1 MKKIAI
7 LATGGT
13 IAGASTG
20 PINSVYESAK
30 FGINEILSEFNEL
43 KSIADI
49 SAEQICNI
57 GSQDMNEK
65 IWLKLSH
72 RANELLANDKIDAL
86 VITHGT
92 DTLEESGYF
101 LTLTI
106 KSQKP
111 VVITAAMRSANSLS
125 SDGAMNLYNAIS
137 VAACKNSANM
147 GVLVVINDEIHLAR
161 EIIKTNTT
169 ALNAFASPNCGKCGI
184 VHYGKVVFYTKS
196 LRRHT
201 MWSEFS
207 AKFCKDLSS
216 LQNLPCV
223 EIVYD
228 YAGASGE
235 AVYSAL
241 NLGAKGIIC
250 AALGNG
256 NLSPNMLHALKFANS
271 KGAIVV
277 ISSRTNSGIISGDEL
292 DFNKLNFI
300 LSDSLNAQK
309 ARVLLMLCIASGF
322 DKEIIKE
329 KFNIY

>member
-20 PINSVYESAK
+20 PINSAYESAK

-161 EIIKTNTT
+161 EITKANTT
-169 ALNAFASPNCGKCGI
+169 ALNAFTSPNCGKCGI
-184 VHYGKVVFYTKS
+184 VHYGKAVFYTKS

-201 MWSEFS
+201 MRSEFS

-235 AVYSAL
+235 AVYIAL

-271 KGAIVV
+271 KGVIVV

-322 DKEIIKE
+322 DKETIKE

>member
-13 IAGASTG
+13 IAGASSG
-20 PINSVYESAK
+20 PINSTYKSAK

-72 RANELLANDKIDAL
+72 RANELLANDIIDAL

-111 VVITAAMRSANSLS
+111 VIITAAMRSANSLS

-161 EIIKTNTT
+161 EITKANTT
-169 ALNAFASPNCGKCGI
+169 ALNAFTSPNCGKCGI
-184 VHYGKVVFYTKS
+184 VHYGKAVFYTKS

-201 MWSEFS
+201 MRSEFS
-207 AKFCKDLSS
+207 AKFCEDLSS

-235 AVYSAL
+235 SVYSAL

-256 NLSPNMLHALKFANS
+256 NLSPNMLHALKFATS

-322 DKEIIKE
+322 DKETIKE